1 MGKMNIDQVA
11 KLAYV
16 SRSVVSRVLNDH
28 PDVSSEARE
37 RVMKVIRQYNYRPNS
52 VARSL
57 VTDRTYEIS
66 ILAPRRNKDAMLGWI
81 WPLLHLGISDQCI
94 RKGYF
99 VSLSMIS
106 SDMETKINERILYA
120 HAFDG
125 YILVTQE
132 VTAMVGA
139 ALRDRNVPA
148 VAIGH
153 DPSFPHLNSID
164 VDNFDGAYQATRHL
178 IQLGHRTIAAILGSP
193 QMQETTDRRNGYV
206 HALHD
211 SGLPIIE
218 DLIRCGDYSQ
228 KSGYEITLN
237 ALEYRPAP
245 TAIFCAGDS
254 MATGCLLALHHE
266 GRAVPKEVAVVG
278 FDDLPGSGYT
288 WPPLTTVRQ
297 PAHQKGEQAANIL
310 IDQIEGRADGIVHLQ
325 LRPELIVRET
335 CGAKHGLS

>member
-28 PDVSSEARE
+28 PDVSREARD
-37 RVMKVIRQYNYRPNS
+37 RVLKVIRKYNYRPNS

-66 ILAPRRNKDAMLGWI
+66 VLAPRRNKEALLSWI
-81 WPLLHLGISDQCI
+81 WPLLHIGISEQCI
-94 RKGYF
+94 RRGYF

-106 SDMETKINERILYA
+106 ADMEAKINERILYA

-125 YILVTQE
+125 YILITQE

-139 ALRDRNVPA
+139 ALRGRNVPA

-153 DPSFPHLNSID
+153 DPAFPDFNSID
-164 VDNFDGAYQATRHL
+164 VDNLDGAYQATKHL
-178 IQLGHRTIAAILGSP
+178 VQLGHRLIAAVLGSP
-193 QMQETTDRRNGYV
+193 QMQETTDRRNGYLQ
-206 HALHD
+206 ALHD
-211 SGLPIIE
+211 SGIPASDE
-218 DLIRCGDYSQ
+218 LIATGDYSQ
-228 KSGYEITLN
+228 KSGYEITSRWM
-237 ALEYRPAP
+237 ARQPAP
-245 TAIFCAGDS
+245 TAIFCASDAIA
-254 MATGCLLALHHE
+254 MGCLLALHHV
-266 GRAVPKEVAVVG
+266 GRSVPGDVAVVG

-297 PAHQKGEQAANIL
+297 PTYEKGEQAANIL
-310 IDQIEGRADGIVHLQ
+310 IDQIEGQADRIVHLQ
-325 LRPELIVRET
+325 LRPQLVVRQT
-335 CGAKHGLS
+335 CGATRASA